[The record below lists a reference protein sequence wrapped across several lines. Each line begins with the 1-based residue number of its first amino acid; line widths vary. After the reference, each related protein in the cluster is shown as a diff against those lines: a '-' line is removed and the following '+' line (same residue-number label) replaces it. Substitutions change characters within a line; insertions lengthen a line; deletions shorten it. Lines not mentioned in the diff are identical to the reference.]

1 MCMKNVNINSF
12 ICQNIIGEDSVP
24 SFLGV
29 SDVLVGSSNEK
40 SVVVEGFSIVIFANI
55 LQASD
60 EEVFFNNYECSL
72 RITSFEGNTTEITR
86 FTLNED
92 MKIIEKKEDV
102 ICRTFGTNKF
112 YVTLKNFDF
121 PDGEGQY
128 IVKVLIRKRSSDD
141 NMILEKDTQS
151 MTPLYV
157 TSDSI

>member
-12 ICQNIIGEDSVP
+12 ICQSIIGEDVTP

-29 SDVLVGSSNEK
+29 TDVLVGSPKEK
-40 SVVVEGFSIVIFANI
+40 SIIVEGFSIVIFTNI

-60 EEVFFNNYECSL
+60 EETFFNNYECSL
-72 RITSFEGNTTEITR
+72 RITSFEGNTTEIAR
-86 FTLNED
+86 FSLNED
-92 MKIIEKKEDV
+92 MKIIEKKEGI

-128 IVKVLIRKRSSDD
+128 IVKVLIRKRSCDD
-141 NMILEKDTQS
+141 NLILEKDTQS
-151 MTPLYV
+151 MTPLYII
-157 TSDSI
+157 SDTN